1 MEITRSPHDY
11 PAPTFS
17 LVPIYYVLQGKG
29 KLKRTFH
36 PSTTRLTINMHTH
49 TPLFLLP
56 LIFFPAPPP
65 SSSVYAEYTIK
76 SPNSL
81 AVHNYANERGVND
94 IIHDAQLCALIN
106 DPAGDPGRLAVGPCL
121 FFFEFLEQFIYG
133 PYFIVAYDEAEGYA
147 LVSGGSP
154 TVPTKDGLCTTQ
166 RGFNNAG
173 LWVFS
178 RSNVRNEALIQK
190 VRGIAVSKGFD
201 VDVLEDVQHV
211 GCKYQP
217 SSAPRSLRAEA
228 E

>member
-1 MEITRSPHDY
+1 MRAEAIRFFLTYMPSNHPPPQSSHTD
-11 PAPTFS
+11 PP
-17 LVPIYYVLQGKG
+17 L
-29 KLKRTFH
+29 
-36 PSTTRLTINMHTH
+36 PST
-49 TPLFLLP
+49 LLS
-56 LIFFPAPPP
+56 LPP
-65 SSSVYAEYTIK
+65 SFPFSVYAEYTIK
-76 SPNSL
+76 SSNNV

-94 IIHDAQLCALIN
+94 IIHDAQLCATIK
-106 DPAGDPGRLAVGPCL
+106 DPQKDPGRLAVGPCL
-121 FFFEFLEQFIYG
+121 FFFEFLDQFIYG

-154 TVPTKDGLCTTQ
+154 TIPTKDGLCTTQ

-211 GCKYQP
+211 GCNYTP
-217 SSAPRSLRAEA
+217 SSAPKSLRG
-228 E
+228 